1 MSWLH
6 TTQQSHVSSCMWGP
20 WKAGC
25 LDCAL
30 VQRLGKQDYP
40 VFQGKPGSGCGHYIC
55 HIPGTCDMLRP
66 PFLDSGYHRQISQP
80 NPEITP
86 ASPPLQLNALVWL
99 KECMLYKETGGE
111 ARSHVGLRNRTSG
124 LRKGTETKRKELR
137 KKEWLLVFWAK
148 KERATEGFRSD
159 RFTCDF
165 SGSS

>member
-6 TTQQSHVSSCMWGP
+6 NTQQSHVSNCMWGP
-20 WKAGC
+20 GKAGC

-30 VQRLGKQDYP
+30 VQHLGKQDYP

-66 PFLDSGYHRQISQP
+66 PLLDSGYHRQISQP
-80 NPEITP
+80 NPEITL

-99 KECMLYKETGGE
+99 KECMLYKETEGE

-124 LRKGTETKRKELR
+124 LRKGTETRRKELR
-137 KKEWLLVFWAK
+137 KKS
-148 KERATEGFRSD
+148 GF
-159 RFTCDF
+159 
-165 SGSS
+165 